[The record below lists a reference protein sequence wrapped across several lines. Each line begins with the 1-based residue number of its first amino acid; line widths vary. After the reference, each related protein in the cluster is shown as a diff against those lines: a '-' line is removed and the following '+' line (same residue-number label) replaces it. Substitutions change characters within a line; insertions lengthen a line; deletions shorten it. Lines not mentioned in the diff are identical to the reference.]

1 MPATVACA
9 FIIDMADKPANP
21 GFFNRL
27 RRTLNRGSEWLSFD
41 FARLAPNRGRIEE
54 AVLEE
59 LETELLL
66 ADVGVDASREIV
78 DTLAADA
85 KRGKLTD
92 VNNVRASLVDSLT
105 NLLAPVEAPLEP
117 DPARRPF
124 VILVTGINGTGKTTT
139 VGKLAWRYKGDGLKV
154 MAAAADTFR
163 AAAIDQ
169 LVTWGERADVPVI
182 AQKPGA
188 DPAAVAFDALE
199 AARARGM
206 DVLLVDT
213 AGRLHTQGGLM
224 DELKK
229 VRRVLAKADASAPH
243 EVLLVLDAGTGQN
256 ALAQAEQFHAAVDVT
271 GLVVTKLDGT
281 ARGGVVLA
289 IARRFGIPIRYI
301 GVGERAQDLDVF
313 NARDFANA
321 MLATGDK

>member
-1 MPATVACA
+1 M
-9 FIIDMADKPANP
+9 MAEQSANP
-21 GFFNRL
+21 GFFKRL
-27 RRTLNRGSEWLSFD
+27 RQTLNRGTDWLSFD

-59 LETELLL
+59 LETQLLL

-92 VNNVRASLVDSLT
+92 INNVRASLVDSLT
-105 NLLAPVEAPLEP
+105 KLLAPVEAPLEP
-117 DPARRPF
+117 DPARAPF
-124 VILVTGINGTGKTTT
+124 VILVAGINGTGKTTT
-139 VGKLAWRYKGDGLKV
+139 VGKLAWRFKNQGLRV
-154 MAAAADTFR
+154 MTAAADTFR

-169 LVTWGERADVPVI
+169 LVAWGERADVPVI

-188 DPAAVAFDALE
+188 DPAAVAFDALT
-199 AARARGM
+199 AAKARSI
-206 DVLLVDT
+206 DVLLIDT
-213 AGRLHTQGGLM
+213 AGRLHTQAGLM

-229 VRRVLAKADASAPH
+229 IHRVIGKADASAPH

-256 ALAQAEQFHAAVDVT
+256 ALAQAAQFNDAVNVT
-271 GLVVTKLDGT
+271 GLAITKLDGT
-281 ARGGVVLA
+281 AKGGVLLA
-289 IARRFGIPIRYI
+289 IAKRFGIPIRYV

-313 NARDFANA
+313 NARDFATA
-321 MLATGDK
+321 MLAIDDSRAA

>member
-1 MPATVACA
+1 M
-9 FIIDMADKPANP
+9 MAEQSANP
-21 GFFNRL
+21 GFFKRL
-27 RRTLNRGSEWLSFD
+27 RQTLNRGTDWLSFD

-59 LETELLL
+59 LETQLLL

-92 VNNVRASLVDSLT
+92 ANNVRASLVDSLT
-105 NLLAPVEAPLEP
+105 KLLAPVEAPLEP
-117 DPARRPF
+117 DPARAPF
-124 VILVTGINGTGKTTT
+124 VILVAGINGTGKTTT
-139 VGKLAWRYKGDGLKV
+139 VGKLAWRFKNQGLRV
-154 MAAAADTFR
+154 MTAAADTFR

-169 LVTWGERADVPVI
+169 LVAWGERADVPVI

-188 DPAAVAFDALE
+188 DPAAVAFDALT
-199 AARARGM
+199 AAKARSI
-206 DVLLVDT
+206 DVLLIDT
-213 AGRLHTQGGLM
+213 AGRLHTQAGLM

-229 VRRVLAKADASAPH
+229 IHRVIGKADASAPH

-256 ALAQAEQFHAAVDVT
+256 ALAQAAQFNDAVNVT
-271 GLVVTKLDGT
+271 GLAITKLDGT
-281 ARGGVVLA
+281 AKGGVLLA
-289 IARRFGIPIRYI
+289 IAKRFGIPIRYV

-313 NARDFANA
+313 NARDFATA
-321 MLATGDK
+321 MLAIDDSRAA

>member
-1 MPATVACA
+1 MP
-9 FIIDMADKPANP
+9 DKPRNP

-27 RRTLNRGSEWLSFD
+27 RTSLNRGRSWLAFD

-78 DTLAADA
+78 ETLKQDA

-92 VNNVRASLVDSLT
+92 TDNVRASLVNSLT
-105 NLLAPVEAPLEP
+105 AMLAPVEAPLEI
-117 DPARRPF
+117 DRTHKPF

-139 VGKLAWRYKGDGLKV
+139 TGKLAARFKRDGHKV
-154 MAAAADTFR
+154 MLAAADTFR

-169 LVTWGERADVPVI
+169 LKAWGQRLDVPVI
-182 AQKPGA
+182 AQKPDS

-199 AARARGM
+199 AARARRC

-213 AGRLHTQGGLM
+213 AGRLHTQSGLM

-229 VRRVLAKADASAPH
+229 IRRVLGKVDAGAPH
-243 EVLLVLDAGTGQN
+243 ETLLVLDAGTGQN
-256 ALAQAEQFHAAVDVT
+256 ALVQAGQFHDAVDVS
-271 GLVVTKLDGT
+271 GLVITKLDGT
-281 ARGGVVLA
+281 AKGGVLIA
-289 IARRFGIPIRYI
+289 IANRFGIPIRYI
-301 GVGERAQDLDVF
+301 GVGESADDLDVF
-313 NARDFANA
+313 NAHDFASA
-321 MLATGDK
+321 ILATGETDE